1 MPLPFSERA
10 GTTVV
15 NERLV
20 CRCWEICGNKDE
32 EVGLSSELGVGAV
45 ENRVVGSGLEGQCRL
60 TEGPDSTACP
70 WMLTV
75 TVSVRM
81 RRSPTAVFILCCC
94 Y

>member
-32 EVGLSSELGVGAV
+32 EVGLSSELGVGQLKTV
-45 ENRVVGSGLEGQCRL
+45 WWGQGWRVNV
-60 TEGPDSTACP
+60 D
-70 WMLTV
+70 
-75 TVSVRM
+75 
-81 RRSPTAVFILCCC
+81 
-94 Y
+94 